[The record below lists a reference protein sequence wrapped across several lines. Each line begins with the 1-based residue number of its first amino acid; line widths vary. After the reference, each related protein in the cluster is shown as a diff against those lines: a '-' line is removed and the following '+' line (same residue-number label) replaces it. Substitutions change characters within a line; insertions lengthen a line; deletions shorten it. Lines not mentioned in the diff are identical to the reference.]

1 MNKICITSPKAR
13 MTIKSQAIARPETSL
28 WSLGFYHNLD
38 GGRTG

>member
-13 MTIKSQAIARPETSL
+13 MTINSQAITRPETS

-38 GGRTG
+38 GGLTG